1 MWGASTGNTR
11 AERTWPEV
19 GSQFARAWRAFF
31 FRLERVHGLQR
42 NNPNHLW
49 LLHTLFLPSI
59 NEDCDS
65 FVRSWNSHPI
75 SGKGHNKTPNDMRLL
90 GQLEHGIYPDINGGV
105 HPEVLQYYRVEEME
119 DKEEAERVVIANIR
133 EEQHSQYYHE
143 PVAVPKHSSPFQE
156 NGKEVKMF
164 ARLLQELES
173 SDFIPSNYRLTPGEW
188 ETGIYPIFETIP
200 FGKRGNRRL
209 EVPLPPHIWLK
220 RAIQWVRCLVI
231 MDSIMDSRQ

>member
-49 LLHTLFLPSI
+49 LLHNLFLSSI

-65 FVRSWNSHPI
+65 FVQNWNSHPI
-75 SGKGHNKTPNDMRLL
+75 SGKGHDKTPNDIRLL
-90 GQLEHGIYPDINGGV
+90 GQLQHGTYPDVEGGI
-105 HPEVLQYYRVEEME
+105 HPEVLQYYNAEEI
-119 DKEEAERVVIANIR
+119 EETEKAEMAAIANIR
-133 EEQHSQYYHE
+133 KEQHSQYYHE
-143 PVAVPKHSSPFQE
+143 PIPVPKHGSPFAD

-164 ARLLQELES
+164 GKLLKELES
-173 SDFIPSNYRLTPGEW
+173 SDFIPSHYKLTPGEW
-188 ETGIYPIFETIP
+188 ETGNYPIFETIP
-200 FGKRGNRRL
+200 FGKKGNRRL
-209 EVPLPPHIWLK
+209 EVPLPPHIWLT

-231 MDSIMDSRQ
+231 MDSIIDSRQ